1 MTETPRSL
9 WKKVV
14 DEVQDYFQYKIEWY
28 DLVYTL
34 KSALFVSM
42 NLNGLQNW
50 IFVHTILLGNSS
62 NKNAFTMA
70 ISNKINQ
77 HARTFKIIKT
87 KLCSYFQE
95 IIKLL
100 IVRFAMFTVTAL
112 TLPLRS
118 MVYSVSRY
126 CVLSHNV

>member
-28 DLVYTL
+28 DLLYTL

-50 IFVHTILLGNSS
+50 IFFHTILLVNSS
-62 NKNAFTMA
+62 NKNAFTTA
-70 ISNKINQ
+70 ISNKIN
-77 HARTFKIIKT
+77 
-87 KLCSYFQE
+87 
-95 IIKLL
+95 
-100 IVRFAMFTVTAL
+100 
-112 TLPLRS
+112 
-118 MVYSVSRY
+118 
-126 CVLSHNV
+126 

>member
-28 DLVYTL
+28 DLLYTL

-50 IFVHTILLGNSS
+50 IFFHTILLGNSS
-62 NKNAFTMA
+62 NKNAFTTA

-87 KLCSYFQE
+87 KLYSYFQE